1 MNMIRKLSAL
11 MAGVMACS
19 VLVPYW
25 LPATLP
31 LVPILIGSLT
41 PSSPRVLR

>member
-19 VLVPYW
+19 VL
-25 LPATLP
+25 AACNAA